1 MAGSW
6 GRLDLTTPSEI
17 ALEEK
22 IYLLLASSF
31 RPGPHSQRLQ
41 CCPGS
46 SAGFLGNFLTS
57 RPNFSNLCLW
67 APYSYANILIPIPLE
82 VSSFGNGVTACVIG

>member
-1 MAGSW
+1 MAGGW
-6 GRLDLTTPSEI
+6 GRLDLTTASGI
-17 ALEEK
+17 TLEEK

-31 RPGPHSQRLQ
+31 RPEPHSLRLQ

-57 RPNFSNLCLW
+57 RPNFSNLHLW
-67 APYSYANILIPIPLE
+67 APYLYANILIPIPQD
-82 VSSFGNGVTACVIG
+82 VSSFGNEVIACVIG